1 MICIGRMF
9 SVLETD
15 SSLSMYTFALGQE
28 EWKTAEKNLGGWA
41 NSIFLWFG
49 LNNKVVT
56 PNSLW
61 FSACILAKT
70 TKKNWMAVTAH
81 MNSFKLFYLFIL
93 V

>member
-49 LNNKVVT
+49 LNNEVVT

-70 TKKNWMAVTAH
+70 KKK
-81 MNSFKLFYLFIL
+81 KLNGSHCSHEQFQTFLFIL